1 MSYLLDT
8 NVVSEWVKPEPAS
21 GVVAWL
27 AEVDEDDVFLSV
39 ISIAELR
46 RGVELL
52 APGRRRQR
60 LEKWLSEDLA
70 DRFHGRILSIDLDV
84 ADAWGRITARAARAG
99 RTVGSMD
106 ALVAATA
113 EVHGLALAT
122 RNTKDFDHVG
132 VPLFNPWAGA

>member
-1 MSYLLDT
+1 LSYLLDT
-8 NVVSEWVKPEPAS
+8 SVVSEWVKPQPAR

-27 AEVDEDDVFLSV
+27 AEVEEDEVFLSV

-46 RGVELL
+46 RGIELL
-52 APGRRRQR
+52 AAGRRRQR
-60 LEKWLSEDLA
+60 LEKWLSDDLA
-70 DRFHGRILSIDLDV
+70 DRFHRRILAIDLPV
-84 ADAWGRITARAARAG
+84 ADAWGRITARATRAG

-122 RNTKDFDHVG
+122 RNTKDFDHLG
-132 VPLFNPWAGA
+132 VSLFNPWEGE